1 MQGHY
6 VHRRLYHYWNGEH
19 GLWTLQKRRV
29 RISRIL
35 ELNDPFE
42 FLALNLRDPV
52 KRNALRGVK
61 RELNRTRGILCFSE
75 NWNNPVMWAHY
86 ADRYKGVCLG
96 FDVAES
102 TSMGD
107 PLLGQVKYVAERLR
121 WPPEWDLQ
129 FAYDLLFTKFSH
141 WGYEQEWRAFL
152 SLDDCEESDGHYFKP
167 FSDDLILREIY
178 IGLSSPI
185 TRRTVNA
192 ATDGLRDVYIAK
204 TRGAFQKFEVVKD
217 RGVLA

>member
-1 MQGHY
+1 MQGHNVY
-6 VHRRLYHYWNGEH
+6 RRLYHYLNGEH
-19 GLWTLQKRRV
+19 GLSTLQHRRV
-29 RISRIL
+29 RVSRIL

-52 KRNALRGVK
+52 KRRALRGVK
-61 RELNRTRGILCFSE
+61 CELNEKRGILCFSE

-96 FDVAES
+96 FDIAES
-102 TSMGD
+102 TSTGD

-121 WPPEWDLQ
+121 WPPELDLK

-141 WGYEQEWRAFL
+141 WSYEQEWRAFM

-167 FSDDLILREIY
+167 FSDDLVLREVY

-185 TRRTVNA
+185 TPRMVTA
-192 ATDGLRDVYIAK
+192 AIDRPREVYIVK
-204 TRGAFQKFEVVKD
+204 TRAAFQGFKVVKN
-217 RGVLA
+217 RREVA